1 MDESAWD
8 YAPDVEVFASGAEA
22 EAAAHGISGIDD
34 PSPEARRKMAGL
46 VRQRSSPA

>member
-8 YAPDVEVFASGAEA
+8 YAPDVEVFASGA